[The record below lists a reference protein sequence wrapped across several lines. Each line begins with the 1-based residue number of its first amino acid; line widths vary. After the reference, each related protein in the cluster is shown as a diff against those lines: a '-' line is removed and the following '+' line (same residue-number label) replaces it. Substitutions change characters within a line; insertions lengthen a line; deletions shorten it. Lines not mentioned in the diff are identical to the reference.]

1 MSLVNKKSKK
11 VIMIILLNPKKH
23 DRDYPDDDK
32 SKEIML
38 KTIEWFE
45 NKGLAKIKEDDQ
57 NATWYKDFI
66 DFQGKEKI
74 FSTLLTPS
82 KYGEGDMNRRWDT
95 WRICEFNEILS
106 FYGLAYWYT
115 WQVSILGLGPIWMGQ
130 NEEVKKKAAKLLD
143 EGHIFAFG
151 LSEKEHGADL
161 YSSEMTLHPQ
171 EDGTYLAK
179 GEKYYIGN
187 ANEAGMVSIFAK
199 FPEGYGDPED
209 KYARYVFFTVDS
221 QHEKFELIDNVCFSQ
236 NYVAHFR
243 LNDYPIT
250 ESDILAKGRPGWD
263 LSLNTINVGKFNLG
277 WASIGICTH
286 TFYEALE
293 HASERRLFD
302 QYVTDFVHIQKYF
315 VEAFCRLVAM
325 KTFALRA
332 ADYMRSASETDRRYL
347 LFTPIVK
354 MKVTVQGEEV
364 IDLLWDI
371 IAAKGF
377 EKDMYFSMA
386 AKDIRSLPKLE
397 GTVHVN
403 MALILK
409 FIPNYFFQPGEFPEI
424 PMRNDMKNDDFLF
437 NQGETRGLS
446 KIQFHDYKAVFD
458 SVDLPNVNIFKEQAA
473 LYKELVQN
481 ATPTPRQ
488 GKDFDFLYIGGKLF
502 TLIPYAQ
509 LIIENAKKYNID
521 DDLLDQIF
529 EVLVRDFSSYA
540 LKWYTSST
548 IKKKQMEYVLQMMKR
563 PHHDKDRFKNVWEKY
578 VYSLKGTYK
587 MNE

>member
-1 MSLVNKKSKK
+1 
-11 VIMIILLNPKKH
+11 MIILLNPKKH
-23 DRDYPDDDK
+23 NREYPDDDK

-74 FSTLLTPS
+74 FSMLLTPS

-130 NEEVKKKAAKLLD
+130 NEEVKKKAAKLL
-143 EGHIFAFG
+143 EKGHIFAFG

-221 QHEKFELIDNVCFSQ
+221 QHEKFELIDNVCHSQ

-250 ESDILAKGRPGWD
+250 EADILAKGRPGWD

-302 QYVTDFVHIQKYF
+302 HFVTDFVHIQKYF
-315 VEAFCRLVAM
+315 VEAYCRLVAM

-409 FIPNYFFQPGEFPEI
+409 FIPNYFFKPGEFPEI

-458 SVDLPNVNIFKEQAA
+458 SVDLPNVNIFAEQAA
-473 LYKELVQN
+473 LYKDLVQN

-488 GKDFDFLYIGGKLF
+488 GKDFDFLYIGGKIF
-502 TLIPYAQ
+502 TLVPYAQ

-529 EVLVRDFSSYA
+529 YVLVSDFSKYA

-563 PHHDKDRFKNVWEKY
+563 PHHDKERFKNVWEKY